1 MASPR
6 HGRPREVAFG
16 CRLSAIMTV
25 VTFVGAETMS
35 GLIDASTT

>member
-1 MASPR
+1 MGGHEKS
-6 HGRPREVAFG
+6 
-16 CRLSAIMTV
+16 LSAVGFRDHDV